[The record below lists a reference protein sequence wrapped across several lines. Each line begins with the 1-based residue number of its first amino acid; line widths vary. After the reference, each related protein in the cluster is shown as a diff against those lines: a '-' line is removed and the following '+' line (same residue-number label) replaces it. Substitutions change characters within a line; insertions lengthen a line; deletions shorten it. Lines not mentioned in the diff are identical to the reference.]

1 MVQEHRGKG
10 ESTNRQ
16 EIISLTIKINEYVA
30 MMKAKDEELVI
41 WENKY
46 TSLYSAYEEL
56 YNNYNLT
63 KNEYEITIANVRIYE
78 SK

>member
-1 MVQEHRGKG
+1 M
-10 ESTNRQ
+10 T
-16 EIISLTIKINEYVA
+16 LKINEYVTLLRS
-30 MMKAKDEELVI
+30 KDEEVAI

-46 TSLYSAYEEL
+46 TSLYGAYEEL

-63 KNEYEITIANVRIYE
+63 KSEYEITIANVRVYE